1 MKEDFELRSNQI
13 KLATARSAKFYDKT
27 TLTMRVRS
35 NTQADEAAKASDSAN
50 TVISQ
55 GELSCDHALSI
66 RGKNHIRLSALDAMP
81 TTDAE
86 AQMVISAIPGQNSTK
101 ESMVCAAMAVS
112 SETLS
117 LGGISESSVQK
128 LSVSNVPDL
137 GNIDI
142 GDITKPDITNP
153 GIGSGVK
160 PGAGVGGIIVK
171 PVPYTR
177 IKIKVACITNGSDPI
192 ISSPRYVTVYCLCK
206 GKTYTIKGLL
216 GGDKL
221 SFEETITVMDK
232 VENPL
237 STDMLKFRW
246 ATYGS
251 WSSQTKDQ
259 LTKGYLGHPGY
270 PGFKD
275 AFAPGPNENN
285 DDHSCS
291 QVNVITITK
300 VNDITKTVGFN
311 SNVMP
316 LTSHAYS
323 LGDTDHYWTGLYAQ
337 DGVKTSSDLRLKKDI
352 KQLTA
357 QDFSAF
363 YDKLRPVSFRF
374 KADDE
379 TAPIRLGFIAQDV
392 ETALTETGHA
402 DLGIVS
408 KPESEN
414 GYYGLCYEQFIM
426 LNMLQ
431 IKQLKKDLAS
441 LQQKYDALEKAL
453 GQKNHK
459 EE

>member
-35 NTQADEAAKASDSAN
+35 NTQADEVAKASDSAN

-66 RGKNHIRLSALDAMP
+66 RGKNYIRLSALDAMP

-86 AQMVISAIPGQNSTK
+86 AQMVISAVPGQNSTK

-117 LGGISESSVQK
+117 LGGVSESGIQK
-128 LSVSNVPDL
+128 LSVSSVP
-137 GNIDI
+137 DI
-142 GDITKPDITNP
+142 GDITKPE
-153 GIGSGVK
+153 IGSGVK
-160 PGAGVGGIIVK
+160 PGMGGGVGGIIVK

-177 IKIKVACITNGSDPI
+177 IKIKVACIPNGGDKL

-237 STDMLKFRW
+237 STDTLKFRW

-251 WSSQTKDQ
+251 WSSQTKAE
-259 LTKGYLGHPGY
+259 LTTGY
-270 PGFKD
+270 PRFEDTSINGT
-275 AFAPGPNENN
+275 N
-285 DDHSCS
+285 SCS
-291 QVNVITITK
+291 KVNVITITR
-300 VNDITKTVGFN
+300 VDNVTKTVGFN
-311 SNVMP
+311 SNVIP

-323 LGDTDHYWTGLYAQ
+323 LGDTDYYWTGVYAQ
-337 DGVKTSSDLRLKKDI
+337 EGVKTSSDLRLKKDI

-374 KADDE
+374 KTDDD
-379 TAPIRLGFIAQDV
+379 TAPTRLGFIAQDV

-441 LQQKYDALEKAL
+441 LRQKYDALEKAL
-453 GQKNHK
+453 DQKNQK
-459 EE
+459 ER

>member
-27 TLTMRVRS
+27 TMTMRVRS
-35 NTQADEAAKASDSAN
+35 STQADEAAKASDSAN

-117 LGGISESSVQK
+117 LGGVSESSVQK
-128 LSVSNVPDL
+128 LSVSGVP
-137 GNIDI
+137 DI
-142 GDITKPDITNP
+142 GDITKPE
-153 GIGSGVK
+153 IGSGIK
-160 PGAGVGGIIVK
+160 PGMGGGVGGIIIK

-177 IKIKVACITNGSDPI
+177 IKIKVARIPNGSDKL
-192 ISSPRYVTVYCLCK
+192 ISSPRYVTVYCLCN

-216 GGDKL
+216 GGDKT
-221 SFEETITVMDK
+221 SFEETITVLDDIK
-232 VENPL
+232 NPL
-237 STDMLKFRW
+237 STDTLKFRW

-251 WSSQTKDQ
+251 WSSQTK
-259 LTKGYLGHPGY
+259 GYLISRDGGKYH
-270 PGFKD
+270 GFAN
-275 AFAPGPNENN
+275 AFAPSEGDNN
-285 DDHSCS
+285 SSNSCS
-291 QVNVITITK
+291 EVSVITITK
-300 VNDITKTVGFN
+300 VDSVTKTVGFN
-311 SNVMP
+311 SDVIP
-316 LTSHAYS
+316 LISNAYALGNDKYCWTSIHA
-323 LGDTDHYWTGLYAQ
+323 Q
-337 DGVKTSSDLRLKKDI
+337 EGVKTSSDLRLKKDI

-357 QDFSAF
+357 QDFNAF
-363 YDKLRPVSFRF
+363 YDKLQPVSFRF
-374 KADDE
+374 KTDDE
-379 TAPIRLGFIAQDV
+379 TASTRLGFIAQDV
-392 ETALTETGHA
+392 ETALAETDHA

-408 KPESEN
+408 KPKSEN

-441 LQQKYDALEKAL
+441 LQQKYDALEKAVD
-453 GQKNHK
+453 QKNQK
-459 EE
+459 ER